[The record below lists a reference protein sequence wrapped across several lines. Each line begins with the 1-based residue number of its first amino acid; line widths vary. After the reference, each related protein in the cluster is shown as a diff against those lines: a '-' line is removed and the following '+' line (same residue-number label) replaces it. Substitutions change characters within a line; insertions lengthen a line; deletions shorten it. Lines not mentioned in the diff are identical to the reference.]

1 MSTVRPHPL
10 PAHAL
15 LTRYS
20 DNGAYADCFV
30 ADVAPGI
37 SHADYV
43 TAFYTSWLFK
53 LERLV
58 LRWLVAKPST
68 DDQAR
73 ELARGERERF
83 AAWSVEAR
91 EPDQLLVCDYRGKT
105 RSWLMSQATDENGV
119 AVTRLYFGTAVVPVI
134 DGKTGRQ
141 RLSFFFRALLP
152 FHQRYARALLRAAR
166 SRLAS
171 RDS

>member
-1 MSTVRPHPL
+1 VSAVRPHPL

-58 LRWLVAKPST
+58 LLCLVAKPST
-68 DDQAR
+68 DEQAG
-73 ELARGERERF
+73 ELARGERNDSPPGRWKPANRISCWYATTRER
-83 AAWSVEAR
+83 
-91 EPDQLLVCDYRGKT
+91 
-105 RSWLMSQATDENGV
+105 
-119 AVTRLYFGTAVVPVI
+119 
-134 DGKTGRQ
+134 
-141 RLSFFFRALLP
+141 RALVDVP
-152 FHQRYARALLRAAR
+152 GHHR
-166 SRLAS
+166 
-171 RDS
+171 

>member
-1 MSTVRPHPL
+1 VSTVRPHPL

-58 LRWLVAKPST
+58 LLCLVAKPST
-68 DDQAR
+68 DQQAG
-73 ELARGERERF
+73 ETGARRAETIRRLVGGSPRTGS
-83 AAWSVEAR
+83 AA
-91 EPDQLLVCDYRGKT
+91 
-105 RSWLMSQATDENGV
+105 GV
-119 AVTRLYFGTAVVPVI
+119 
-134 DGKTGRQ
+134 
-141 RLSFFFRALLP
+141 
-152 FHQRYARALLRAAR
+152 
-166 SRLAS
+166 
-171 RDS
+171 

>member
-1 MSTVRPHPL
+1 VSTVRPHPL

-58 LRWLVAKPST
+58 LLCLVAKPST
-68 DDQAR
+68 DQQAG
-73 ELARGERERF
+73 ELARGERKRF

-91 EPDQLLVCDYRGKT
+91 EPDQLLVCDYQGKT
-105 RSWLMSQATDENGV
+105 RSWLMCEAAIEDGN

-134 DGKTGRQ
+134 DGNTGRQ
-141 RLSFFFRALLP
+141 TLSFLFRALLP
-152 FHQRYARALLRAAR
+152 FHKRYARALLRAAR

-171 RDS
+171 RSS